1 MKKIL
6 SLVIILGFS
15 FLLTGCGGPDETWNG
30 VYTNGSDYS
39 ILIYTADNE
48 KASIA
53 VMQKGENFTFYP
65 VEYPNYLKVSEKELT
80 TIMGEP
86 VKVVKDGNEEYHDW
100 SKTFTIKKFKFT
112 SFDLSNFN
120 QVETKDC
127 YYNWNN

>member
-86 VKVVKDGNEEYHDW
+86 VKVVKDGLKIVVSLESEEKGVWTNIEGEYT
-100 SKTFTIKKFKFT
+100 KIKNVKA
-112 SFDLSNFN
+112 FDLRQF
-120 QVETKDC
+120 
-127 YYNWNN
+127 